1 MFLLYS
7 CNEMEEKFNIEKE
20 LKKLPQKPGVYI
32 MHDKDDKIIYVGKA
46 ISLKRRVT
54 SYFRK
59 TKKTQR
65 ILNMVALID
74 HFEYIVCDN
83 EAEALVLECNLIKK
97 NMPKFNVLL
106 KDDKT
111 YPYIKINVKAK
122 FPDVYITRRV
132 LNDGARY
139 FGPYPNSGAA
149 KEMVEFIKTRFKI
162 RQCKSFKYKDRAC
175 LNYYIKKCSGPC
187 MGYISEADYRKRINQ
202 IISILDGNVKDV
214 EKELKNEMELAS
226 QKMEYE
232 KAALLRDELYAVQAI
247 SQRQKVANI
256 SDNDIDVIGFAK
268 NNEKICVEVF
278 YIRNSKM
285 IGRDNFF
292 LNGLNDEADSELTE
306 EFIERFYSDKDIL
319 PNKIMCR
326 NDFEDREIFEQYLTK
341 KAGRNVEIKVPKIGE
356 KVRLVEMAENNAKIT
371 LENKEKSHKN
381 VIVELKDTLG
391 LSRLPR
397 KIESFDIS
405 NISGTYM
412 VAGMCVMIDGQIR
425 KNLSRRFKIKTVIG
439 QDDPKSMEE
448 VVTRRLRHSI
458 NLMGELEQRDD
469 IESKY
474 NQNANSSVI
483 NENSYNLSED
493 NSVDDEGIKDNLLNR
508 IDWDRVKK
516 LPKEILQKYDS
527 SKGFGRLPDL
537 ILADGG
543 ITQIR
548 ATKAAIRNIE
558 NEIGTTLNIAVYGMV
573 KNDKHQTRALMDEN
587 RNEMEISED
596 LFNLITNFQNEVHN
610 TAIGYHKMLRD
621 KSMVKSELD
630 NISGIGNVKK
640 IELLK
645 KFGSVEN
652 IAKASVDEI
661 ASVKGINKELA
672 EKISKELT
680 KKF

>member
-493 NSVDDEGIKDNLLNR
+493 NSMDDEGIKDNLLNR

-516 LPKEILQKYDS
+516 LPKEILQKYDG

-558 NEIGTTLNIAVYGMV
+558 NEIGTTLDIAVYGMV